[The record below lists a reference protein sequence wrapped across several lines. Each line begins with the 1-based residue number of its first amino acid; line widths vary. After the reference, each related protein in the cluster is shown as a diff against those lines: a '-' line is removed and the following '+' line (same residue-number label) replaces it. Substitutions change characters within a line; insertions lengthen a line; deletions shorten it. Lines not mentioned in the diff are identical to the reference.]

1 MSPNKDVQLFVVIDL
16 ISQFPAW
23 KPLAYLVACL
33 IHRYSDAFAETML
46 GWQLLSMKYDSS
58 FMRLSF
64 RLCNTMRRCN
74 TLICIQ
80 EWRA

>member
-1 MSPNKDVQLFVVIDL
+1 M
-16 ISQFPAW
+16 
-23 KPLAYLVACL
+23 ACL

-80 EWRA
+80 E